1 MKYLL
6 LRCILATTRTQRIPT
21 EATKQSQA
29 TNQRKTCRQRR
40 PSKGLTMSNITIF
53 GAGNI
58 GSAVAGIA
66 VKAGANVQVIDRN
79 PDKAAAAAN
88 GVTGAKFGEA
98 TATGDIVVLALPFP
112 AYDEVLATY
121 ADQLAGKTVVDV
133 ANPIDFTTFD
143 LALPEGFKSAAEYVA
158 AKLPESKVVK
168 GFNTT
173 FAATLATG
181 ENDGA
186 PTVVQL
192 ASDDEDAKKSV
203 AAFIE
208 AAGLKT
214 VDAGPLKRAQYLE
227 GYGALQIV
235 LGVTEQTPWTGGFK
249 VVK

>member
-1 MKYLL
+1 
-6 LRCILATTRTQRIPT
+6 
-21 EATKQSQA
+21 
-29 TNQRKTCRQRR
+29 
-40 PSKGLTMSNITIF
+40 MSNITIF

-79 PDKAAAAAN
+79 PDKAAAAAD
-88 GVTGAKFGEA
+88 GVAGAKFGEA
-98 TATGDIVVLALPFP
+98 VTGDIVVLALPFP
-112 AYDEVLATY
+112 AYDEVLAEY
-121 ADQLAGKTVVDV
+121 AAQLAGKTVVDV
-133 ANPIDFTTFD
+133 SNPIDFTTFD
-143 LALPEGFKSAAEYVA
+143 LALPEGAKSAAEWLA
-158 AKLPESKVVK
+158 GKLPESKVVK

-181 ENDGA
+181 ENDGV

-214 VDAGPLKRAQYLE
+214 VDVGPLKRAQYLE
-227 GYGALQIV
+227 GYGALQII